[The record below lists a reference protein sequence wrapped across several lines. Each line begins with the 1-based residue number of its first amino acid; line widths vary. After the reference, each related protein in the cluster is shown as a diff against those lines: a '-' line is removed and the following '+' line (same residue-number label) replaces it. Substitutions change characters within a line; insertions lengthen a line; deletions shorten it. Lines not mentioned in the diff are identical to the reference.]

1 MSTVRISFDSDA
13 LKARVAQ
20 FGQDLQDK
28 CARPAAHQA
37 ALVLYDEMRERVPVD
52 QGDLKDSIYRWH
64 DAARSVNGRHIY
76 LVGPRKRKA
85 PHWHLIEY
93 GWTQYFRVRQL
104 PDGRWVTLVRPEA
117 RGKKPPGTRAPLAVK
132 QAYYQPLDTPRKHP
146 ARPYIRTAYDARIKQ
161 ALQRGK
167 DRFAERVREVLNG
180 QP

>member
-13 LKARVAQ
+13 LKDRVAQ

-52 QGDLKDSIYRWH
+52 QGALKDSIYRWH
-64 DAARSVNGRHIY
+64 DPKQSVGGKQVY

-85 PHWHLIEY
+85 PHWHFIEY
-93 GWTQYFRVRQL
+93 GWTQYFKVRQL
-104 PDGRWVTLVRPEA
+104 PDGRWVTLVRPEM
-117 RGKKPPGTRAPLAVK
+117 RGKKPPSKNADLSVK
-132 QAYYQPLDTPRKHP
+132 KAYYQPLDVEKKHP
-146 ARPYIRTAYDARIKQ
+146 AKPYIRAAYDARIEQ